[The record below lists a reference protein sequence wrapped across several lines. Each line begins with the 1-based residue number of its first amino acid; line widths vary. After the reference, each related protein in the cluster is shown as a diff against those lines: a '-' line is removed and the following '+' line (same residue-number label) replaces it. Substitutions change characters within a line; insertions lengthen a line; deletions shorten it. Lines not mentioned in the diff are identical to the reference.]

1 MSIQGIKP
9 LIVYAVALFLGVLT
23 SLFSLISPLK
33 EEIPEL
39 IKKPTPTPV
48 LTEQT
53 RELTAQEQATMSG
66 SFIKEFEM
74 LMSSQSGERR

>member
-1 MSIQGIKP
+1 MSIEGIKP
-9 LIVYAVALFLGVLT
+9 LIVYAVALFLGVIT

-39 IKKPTPTPV
+39 MKKPTPTPI
-48 LTEQT
+48 LSEQT
-53 RELTAQEQATMSG
+53 RELSKEESSTMSA

-74 LMSSQSGERR
+74 MISSGGGERR

>member
-1 MSIQGIKP
+1 MSIQGLKP
-9 LIVYAVALFLGVLT
+9 LILYAVALFLGVIT
-23 SLFSLISPLK
+23 SLFSLVSPLK

-48 LTEQT
+48 LSEQT
-53 RELTAQEQATMSG
+53 RELTATEQATMSG

-74 LMSSQSGERR
+74 MMSSGGGERK